1 MYAPSSFRVEDRRV
15 LLDFLRRHGFATVV
29 SGGVEGGALAA
40 SHLPLFVEE
49 NGAGEIV
56 LAGHMARAN
65 PQWPGFRPGEEVL
78 VIFQG
83 PHGYISPSWY
93 ESEQA
98 VPTWNYTAV
107 HGYGV
112 PRIVESGERLAEIV
126 DAAVEE
132 NERGFEKPWKGDAL
146 DGGFREKLLAAI
158 VGFVIP
164 LSRIEGKFKL
174 GQNRSAEDVEGVC
187 RALEGTGSEADGEL
201 ARLMREAKEE
211 KGGR

>member
-1 MYAPSSFRVEDRRV
+1 MYAPASFRVEDRRV
-15 LLDFLRRHGFATVV
+15 LLDFLRRHVFATVV
-29 SGGVEGGALAA
+29 SGGGAGGTLTA
-40 SHLPLFVEE
+40 SHLPLSVGE
-49 NGAGEIV
+49 NAAGEIV
-56 LAGHMARAN
+56 LSGHMARAN
-65 PQWPGFRPGEEVL
+65 PQWRGFRADAEVL

-98 VPTWNYTAV
+98 VPTWNYTVV

-112 PRIVESGERLAEIV
+112 PRIIESGERLAEIV
-126 DAAVEE
+126 DDAVAE

-146 DGGFREKLLAAI
+146 ADDFREKLLAAI
-158 VGFVIP
+158 VGFEIP

-201 ARLMREAKEE
+201 ARLMRET
-211 KGGR
+211 KGETSGG